1 LTNTDARKPTLLL
14 VHGAWHGT
22 WCWKDLETE
31 FAESGWATKSL
42 ELPSAMRTTSP
53 PEPLPG
59 MHADAQAIR
68 TALAHIDDPVVVVA
82 HSYGGTPV
90 TQAIGS
96 AANVISA
103 IYLAAFMLDVG
114 ESVLSVTGEHIPH
127 DNAGVMPVTS
137 AMRTAFYSDV
147 SGAQASLAMS
157 ELVPH
162 SHRSFAETVTRAGW
176 REVPSTYVVCTE
188 DQSLPSKLQE
198 RFALRAGTVERLAC
212 GHSPFLSMPADLAR
226 LLGRLALASPATS
239 QILD

>member
-1 LTNTDARKPTLLL
+1 LANTDARQPTLLL

-22 WCWKDLETE
+22 WCWKDLEAE
-31 FAESGWATKSL
+31 FAESDWATESV
-42 ELPSAMRTTSP
+42 ELPSALRTTSL
-53 PEPLPG
+53 PETSPG
-59 MHADAQAIR
+59 MHTDAQAIR
-68 TALAHIDDPVVVVA
+68 TALVHIDGPVVVVG

-96 AANVISA
+96 AANVIGV

-114 ESVLSVTGEHIPH
+114 ESVVSVTGEPIPH

-137 AMRTAFYSDV
+137 AMRAAFYSDV
-147 SGAQASLAMS
+147 PGDQASLAMS

-188 DQSLPSKLQE
+188 DQSLPPKLQE

-212 GHSPFLSMPADLAR
+212 GHSPFLSMPGDLAR

-239 QILD
+239 QMLD